1 MTVRADR
8 PVFSKG
14 NRKILSGRFRPNGG
28 GAVDNTLNVG
38 KGFTVTQ
45 GAAGIYSVVTDFPV
59 THVFSITPALWLN
72 APADVKVE
80 IGAISISSTTGI
92 LTFALKTTKTSD
104 GTTAVDIASNSN
116 NWISFDMTFRQMG
129 SD

>member
-45 GAAGIYSVVTDFPV
+45 GAAGVFSVVTDFPV
-59 THVFSITPALWLN
+59 THVFSITPSLWLN
-72 APADVKVE
+72 ARANVDVKV
-80 IGAISISSTTGI
+80 GAISISSTTGL
-92 LTFALKTTKTSD
+92 LTFALLTQQSSD
-104 GTTAVDIASNSN
+104 GTTAVDIASNAN
-116 NWISFDMTFRQMG
+116 NWITFDITFRQMG